1 MGLQMKRFIGLKILG
16 VLFLLYAIT
25 GFFGVPYAIT
35 HIAPQK
41 VNEAT
46 KGGKFAL
53 EQASFNP
60 FTFKLTLKKISFKTP
75 HDGNFIAV
83 KFLAVN
89 INPLDYLWKG
99 GLVINSVSIDAPQ
112 ISLSKDAKGE
122 MNFGWLLGEDKNETQ
137 EPSEPLA
144 LLIHDF
150 TLKNGGVEYADAS
163 EGKNYHE
170 RINRIGFH
178 VENIDLRET
187 SNSQGL
193 MRLYATINEGGFVD
207 LRGKIDSMT
216 PFSLKGSVAFNSGK
230 LYTPW
235 RYFKEKLP
243 IEVADGTADF
253 SLDYE
258 LSTDDIN
265 ATKLSNVQ
273 MGLKALRI
281 IPKADERKLLDV
293 ANVTLTDATVWPM
306 RKRFEAKGIRLNGM
320 DIAVSRGYEGT
331 IDWVKYIDEINK
343 AFPEDE
349 NETKIPWSYEIDN
362 VSLKN
367 INLTWS
373 DDAPLSPYDA
383 RVKNI
388 AMEAAK
394 VTSDETKP
402 LMATLGLEETL
413 IARKSDKGLIAGWEG
428 VSVEGISIDRA
439 SQFANVAKVQIRAP
453 HLSLTRTKD
462 GRLDFERYMYQRK
475 VIKAVESTPWDYALG
490 EIALENG
497 NIRLADEVPSQRV
510 ALNLDL
516 FNLTVGDWSS
526 DPKHKN
532 RIALSARINDKGS
545 FKIQSDVIREPLS
558 SQGNFT
564 VKGLDVTLFDPY
576 IEPSTYASLHRGMV
590 SVTAGYAYGAGKA
603 MVRGKLGL
611 DDWVVNDA
619 RDKSVLVGWESIGVT
634 PFFYAYPDNRLKINQ
649 LGVNGL
655 YANAL
660 IDANKTLNF
669 STLSKGSKESNTSTQ
684 KQGNPFGLDIVK
696 LAVHNG
702 SATFSDLSL
711 PLPFK
716 TTIHDLGG
724 EVLGISTTKD
734 VTTFVKLSGGVDEYG
749 MAKINGRLN
758 TKAPKEFTDIKVNF
772 DNLDLKQY
780 TPYSLEFL
788 GYKIADGKL
797 FLNLGYKIDQGKL
810 NGQNQVVIKQI
821 VLGEEKAGGSPWP
834 MRLVVALLEDSEG
847 VIDIDLPIEGDVNN
861 PDFKYGKVVWQVIG
875 NLLTKAVTSPFRLLG
890 AMMGLESSDDS
901 LSKVSFDAGEDILLP
916 PQREKLDKL
925 SELMIKRPKL
935 TLKVHG
941 GWVNEQDER
950 ALKVQKLIR
959 AVMGEH
965 VKEGIRSEDALSLEF
980 LEVTAKK
987 SMDSKELK
995 ALRTAMEEKYVQ
1007 EAEFTQHYTAALVE
1021 KLIAL
1026 QVLAK
1031 PDLEALASKRSLAIV
1046 EYLHKNP
1053 ALQNRVSA
1061 SVSEKSTF
1069 DLKEGVVTRL
1079 ELSVQ

>member
-1 MGLQMKRFIGLKILG
+1 M
-16 VLFLLYAIT
+16 
-25 GFFGVPYAIT
+25 
-35 HIAPQK
+35 
-41 VNEAT
+41 
-46 KGGKFAL
+46 GKFTV

-60 FTFKLTLKKISFKTP
+60 FTFRLTLQQFSFKTP
-75 HDGNFIAV
+75 QKTNLIAV
-83 KFLAVN
+83 KFLTINV
-89 INPLDYLWKG
+89 NPLDYLWKG
-99 GLVINSVSIDAPQ
+99 GLVVEEIHIDGPL
-112 ISLSKDAKGE
+112 ITLSKDANGE
-122 MNFGWLLGEDKNETQ
+122 MNFAWLLGEDKNETQ
-137 EPSEPLA
+137 EPSKPLA

-150 TLKNGGVEYADAS
+150 TLKNGAVEYTDVS

-170 RINRIGFH
+170 HVNDIGFH

-187 SNSQGL
+187 SNSKGR

-207 LRGKIDSMT
+207 LRGKISSMK
-216 PFSLKGSVAFNSGK
+216 PFALAGNLAFNSGK

-243 IEVADGTADF
+243 IEVADGTADL
-253 SLDYE
+253 SLEYE

-273 MGLKALRI
+273 MGLKSLRI
-281 IPKADERKLLDV
+281 IPKGEERKLLDV
-293 ANVTLTDATVWPM
+293 GNVALRDATVWPM
-306 RKRFEAKGIRLNGM
+306 RKHFEAKGIHLNGM
-320 DIAVSRGYEGT
+320 DVAVSRGREGT
-331 IDWVKYIDEINK
+331 IDWVNYIDEINK

-349 NETKIPWSYEIDN
+349 NETKIPWSYALDT

-367 INLTWS
+367 INVTWS
-373 DDAPLSPYDA
+373 DNAPLSPYDLS
-383 RVKNI
+383 VKNALI
-388 AMEAAK
+388 EATN

-402 LMATLGLEETL
+402 LMATLGLGETVF
-413 IARKSDKGLIAGWEG
+413 ARKSDKGIVTGWEG
-428 VSVEGISIDRA
+428 ISVDGITVDRA
-439 SQFANVAKVQIRAP
+439 NQFANVAKVQVLSP

-475 VIKAVESTPWDYALG
+475 VIKAVESAPWDYALE

-497 NIRLADEVPSQRV
+497 KIGLVDEVPSRRV

-516 FNLTVGDWSS
+516 LNLTIGDLTS

-532 RIALSARINDKGS
+532 TISFSTRINESGS
-545 FKIQSDVIREPLS
+545 VKIQSDLIREPLN

-564 VKGLDVTLFDPY
+564 VKDIDVTLFDPY
-576 IEPSTYASLHRGMV
+576 IEPATYASLNRGIV
-590 SVTAGYAYGAGKA
+590 SVRGEYTYGAGKA

-611 DDWVVNDA
+611 EDWVINDA
-619 RDKSVLVGWESIGVT
+619 RDKSVLLGWESIGVT

-669 STLSKGSKESNTSTQ
+669 STLSKKTKESNTSVQ
-684 KQGNPFGLDIVK
+684 NAENPFGLDIVK

-702 SATFSDLSL
+702 SANFSDLSL

-734 VTTFVKLSGGVDEYG
+734 VTTFVKLSGGVDAYG
-749 MAKINGRLN
+749 MAKINGKLN
-758 TKAPKEFTDIKVNF
+758 TKAPKDFTDIKVNF

-834 MRLVVALLEDSEG
+834 LRLVVALLEDSEG

-890 AMMGLESSDDS
+890 AMMGLESEDDS
-901 LSKVSFDAGEDILLP
+901 LSHVSFEAGEDILLP

-925 SELMIKRPKL
+925 SELLMKRPKL

-965 VKEGIRSEDALSLEF
+965 VKEGISSSDALSLEF
-980 LEVTAKK
+980 LEATAKK

-995 ALRTAMEEKYVQ
+995 ALRAGMEEKYVQ

-1031 PDLEALASKRSLAIV
+1031 PDLEALASKRSFAV
-1046 EYLHKNP
+1046 AQYLHNNP
-1053 ALQNRVSA
+1053 AVQNRVAVSE
-1061 SVSEKSTF
+1061 SEKSTF
-1069 DLKEGVVTRL
+1069 DAKEGVVTRL